1 MLRRDTE
8 RIQPDLVISEKL
20 RLHILRRD
28 NWRCQL
34 CGSMRQLEVHHL
46 LFRSHDGQDTEQNL
60 VALCHP
66 CHSALYIA
74 QH

>member
-1 MLRRDTE
+1 MLPRDTQGFQ
-8 RIQPDLVISEKL
+8 RDLAISQEL

-46 LFRSHDGQDTEQNL
+46 LFRSHGGQDTEQNL
-60 VALCHP
+60 VTLCHS
-66 CHSALYIA
+66 CHSALHIA